1 MKSITFIAFLVV
13 LLIPMAPAVADT
25 EATALDTLF
34 VDIWPDYDKASV
46 LVMLTGTLPKTS
58 PLPARVTL
66 PLPASAEINAVARID
81 SRDGVMRDDILS
93 SPSLGELT
101 LITPDPAFRVEYY
114 LPYTAKE
121 KQRSFDFNWQAGLSV
136 AKFRLKVQQPVAA
149 TSFRTNPTTFDIVR
163 DENGL
168 NYHTFPV
175 QPVPA
180 GQPYRLQLSYEMD
193 PPRLSAQAL
202 PPPEPAPA
210 QAAPPA
216 WTAIDRGTSWPLVV
230 VLAGAVLVVL
240 AVIWMVVAPRRSGA
254 AANRRG

>member
-1 MKSITFIAFLVV
+1 MKSTTFTAFLII
-13 LLIPMAPAVADT
+13 LLVPVAPAAADT

-46 LVMLTGTLPKTS
+46 LIMLTGTLPKAS

-66 PLPASAEINAVARID
+66 PLPASAQVNAVARID

-93 SPSLGELT
+93 SPSLDALT

-114 LPYTAKE
+114 LPYTEKE
-121 KQRSFDFNWQAGLSV
+121 KRRIFDFHWQAGLSV
-136 AKFRLKVQQPVAA
+136 AKFRLKVQQPAAA

-168 NYHTFPV
+168 NYHSFPV
-175 QPVPA
+175 QSVPA

-193 PPRLSAQAL
+193 PPRLSVQAL
-202 PPPEPAPA
+202 PPPQPAPA
-210 QAAPPA
+210 PAAPPSR
-216 WTAIDRGTSWPLVV
+216 TAIDRGTPWPLVV
-230 VLAGAVLVVL
+230 VFAGVVLVVL
-240 AVIWMVVAPRRSGA
+240 AVIWMVASRRSGA
-254 AANRRG
+254 AVDRRR

>member
-1 MKSITFIAFLVV
+1 MKSTTFTAFLII
-13 LLIPMAPAVADT
+13 LLIPVAPAAADT

-34 VDIWPDYDKASV
+34 VDIWPDYDKTSV
-46 LVMLTGTLPKTS
+46 LIMLTGTLPKAS

-66 PLPASAEINAVARID
+66 PLPAPAEINAVARID

-93 SPSLGELT
+93 SPSLGGLT

-136 AKFRLKVQQPVAA
+136 AKFRLKVQQPAA
-149 TSFRTNPTTFDIVR
+149 AASFRTNPTTFDIVR

-175 QPVPA
+175 QSVPA

-193 PPRLSAQAL
+193 PPRLSVQVL
-202 PPPEPAPA
+202 PPEPAPA

-216 WTAIDRGTSWPLVV
+216 RTAIDGGTTPWPLVA

-240 AVIWMVVAPRRSGA
+240 AVIWMVVAPRRAG
-254 AANRRG
+254 

>member
-1 MKSITFIAFLVV
+1 MI
-13 LLIPMAPAVADT
+13 LLIPMAPAAADT
-25 EATALDTLF
+25 EATALDTLL

-46 LVMLTGTLPKTS
+46 LVLLTGTLPDTS
-58 PLPARVTL
+58 PLPARITL

-101 LITPDPAFRVEYY
+101 LITPDPVFRVEYY

-136 AKFRLKVQQPVAA
+136 AKFRLKVQQPAAA
-149 TSFRTNPTTFDIVR
+149 TSFRTNPTTIDIVR

-175 QPVPA
+175 QSVPA
-180 GQPYRLQLSYEMD
+180 GQPYRLQLRYEMD
-193 PPRLSAQAL
+193 PPRLTVQTL
-202 PPPEPAPA
+202 PPPGPTPA
-210 QAAPPA
+210 QTAPQARPS
-216 WTAIDRGTSWPLVV
+216 IDPGTPWPLVV
-230 VLAGAVLVVL
+230 VLAGVVLVVV
-240 AVIWMVVAPRRSGA
+240 AVIWMVVAPRRSGSA
-254 AANRRG
+254 LNRRG